1 MYYMR
6 KIVSIRLD
14 EETLAAAQARAQA
27 QNRTLTNYIET
38 VLRQDMAGARDGFG
52 ESAAPFKTLPTSS
65 QVIRMLRTHRAELEA
80 MGVRHA
86 SIYGSVARG
95 DNTAKS
101 DVDIL
106 ADMDQAVVKSLF
118 DYAGIQQ
125 SLVEW
130 TGGYDIDVKDRNRM
144 SASILESALKDEIV
158 AF

>member
-38 VLRQDMAGARDGFG
+38 VLRQDIIGKPEGLG
-52 ESAAPFKTLPTSS
+52 EIATPFKTLPTAS
-65 QVIRMLRTHRAELEA
+65 QVIRLLRAHQPELEA

-95 DNTAKS
+95 DNRPES
-101 DVDIL
+101 DVDVL
-106 ADMDQAVVKSLF
+106 ADMDPTLVQSLL

-130 TGGYDIDVKDRNRM
+130 SGYDVDVKDRNRM
-144 SASILESALKDEIV
+144 SARILESALKDEIV